1 MQRHTLALFFLLLSA
16 GPAVWGAE
24 SAGAGDEQHTSPPVV
39 LDCDIAI
46 VGGSL
51 SSAAAALS
59 AANASSP
66 STRVCFFELTD
77 WPGGQL
83 TSGGVSAV
91 DFGGTWNYPANTRL
105 TRAFSELM
113 FDSGVAGTGA
123 TNPGRC
129 SVSNKCFLPEPAAQW
144 LLARMAGL
152 PNLHVF
158 LNTALRASATGP
170 DGAIV
175 NLTLVQ
181 RTPAPGTTGWERP
194 LSAALPDWYSPTPSQ
209 AFTKTT
215 LLVPS
220 PRVVVEASEFGDVL
234 MTAGL
239 PTAQGIE
246 LPNEGGGGL
255 DTGCGQ
261 AATVNF
267 FMGWGG
273 QAAPRPDPTPPG
285 SDSGVPFWLDSG
297 PEHYGGNWSHAMT
310 WRRSLA
316 GSPGAW
322 DEAPGVGDVFL
333 ICSEND
339 LPNAVLWLPL
349 EEARAQVAA
358 GAWAGGI
365 NLTALAMG
373 EARAFGWYH
382 YLLNASVT
390 GPAPVPAAQP
400 FLRMNTTAA
409 GTGTGLSKLPY
420 LRESRRAP
428 AGLAGFRLCHWP
440 LSTML
445 PSTPN
450 CTLDGRTPNYSGATF
465 HWEDT
470 VGIGA
475 YAFDIHWLNASF
487 CQRPPYFPPLQPEPG
502 AGNFYFPFRALT
514 HAASP
519 NLLLAGK
526 SIAQS
531 FYANSVTR
539 LHPGEFATGTA
550 AGAAAA
556 LMVRNGWG
564 DTGRVYENVGEL
576 QAVLVEQGQPLT
588 W

>member
-1 MQRHTLALFFLLLSA
+1 MRRFIVALSLLCA
-16 GPAVWGAE
+16 ARAAPE
-24 SAGAGDEQHTSPPVV
+24 VV
-39 LDCDIAI
+39 DCDIAI

-51 SSAAAALS
+51 ASAAAALA

-66 STRVCFFELTD
+66 ATLVCFFELTD

-91 DFGGTWNYPANTRL
+91 DFGNTWNFPANTRL
-105 TRAFSELM
+105 TRAFAELL
-113 FDSGVAGTGA
+113 FESGVAGLGA
-123 TNPGRC
+123 ANPGRC

-144 LLARMAGL
+144 LLARMRAL
-152 PNLHVF
+152 PNLRVF
-158 LNTALRASATGP
+158 LNTALRASAT
-170 DGAIV
+170 DASGALA

-181 RTPAPGTTGWERP
+181 RTPAPGSTGWERP
-194 LSAALPDWYSPTPSQ
+194 LSAALADWYSPAPSA
-209 AFTKTT
+209 AFAKRT
-215 LLVPS
+215 LLVPR
-220 PRVVVEASEFGDVL
+220 PRVVIEASEFGDVL

-239 PTAQGIE
+239 PAAQGIE
-246 LPNEGGGGL
+246 LPGEGGDEY

-267 FMGWGG
+267 FVGWGA
-273 QAAPRPDPTPPG
+273 QPAPRPDPTPAG
-285 SDSGVPFWLDSG
+285 SDGGVPFWLDDG

-316 GSPGAW
+316 GDPAAW
-322 DEAPGVGDVFL
+322 DEAPGAGDVFM

-349 EEARAQVAA
+349 PAARAQAAA

-390 GPAPVPAAQP
+390 GPAPVPAARR
-400 FLRMNTTAA
+400 FLAMNASAA
-409 GTGTGLSKLPY
+409 GTGTGLGKMPY
-420 LRESRRAP
+420 LRESRRAA
-428 AGLAGFRLCHWP
+428 AGLGGFRLCHWP
-440 LSTML
+440 LAAMQ
-445 PSTPN
+445 PPTPN
-450 CTLDGRTPNYSGATF
+450 CSLAGAPRFGGATY
-465 HWEDT
+465 HWSDT

-487 CQRPPYFPPLQPEPG
+487 CARPGYFPNEQPEPG
-502 AGNFYFPFRALT
+502 AGNFFFPFRALT

-556 LMVRNGWG
+556 LIVRRGWAS
-564 DTGRVYENVGEL
+564 TGEALANVGEL
-576 QAVLVEQGQPLT
+576 QALLETLGQPLT
-588 W
+588 WE